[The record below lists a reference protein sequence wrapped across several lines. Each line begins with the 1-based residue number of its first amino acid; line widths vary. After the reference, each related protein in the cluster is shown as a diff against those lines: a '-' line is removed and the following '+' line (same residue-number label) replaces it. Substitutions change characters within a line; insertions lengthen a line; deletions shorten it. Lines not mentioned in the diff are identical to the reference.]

1 MTDPLDTTPPAPPDE
16 PTAGE
21 PTSGTIQRPVVVG
34 LLVAVIAAVSG
45 AAIAHVAW
53 PGASSPSGSNSPLRQ
68 FAGLQPRSGNG
79 SPATTTS
86 VAQRIDP
93 GVVDI
98 VTQIA
103 SGDNGGG
110 EAAGTGMVISP
121 NGEILTNNHVI
132 SEAAR
137 ITATDIGNG
146 RTYIAH
152 VVGYDAS
159 HDVAVLQLENAS
171 GLATVPLGDSS
182 TVRVGQTV
190 VTIGNAGGVGGTPSA
205 AGGSVAGLN
214 QSITAA
220 DDLSNT
226 YEKLIGLI
234 QIDGQLEPG
243 DSGGP
248 LVNSAGK
255 VIGMD
260 TAASST
266 FSFQGSNGAGFA
278 IPINTVLSIA
288 KQIVAGHGSTTI
300 HIGPTPMLGI
310 EVAQNRSCASFGGP
324 IGAYNGALVCEAIA
338 NTPAAAAGLAQGD
351 TIVEL
356 GGHTVGSASALVRVK
371 DLYHPGDHVAVAW
384 LDTSGGRHTAILR
397 LGRGAAD

>member
-1 MTDPLDTTPPAPPDE
+1 VPPGAV
-16 PTAGE
+16 
-21 PTSGTIQRPVVVG
+21 QRPVLVG
-34 LLVAVIAAVSG
+34 LAVAVIAAVSG

-53 PGASSPSGSNSPLRQ
+53 PGASSSPNGSVPPLRQ
-68 FAGLQPRSGNG
+68 FAGLQPQRGGG
-79 SPATTTS
+79 SPAKTTS

-103 SGDNGGG
+103 SGDNGG
-110 EAAGTGMVISP
+110 EAAGTGMVISS
-121 NGEILTNNHVI
+121 NGVVLTNNHVI
-132 SEAAR
+132 SEAAK
-137 ITATDIGNG
+137 ITATDIGNN
-146 RTYIAH
+146 RTYTAH

-159 HDVAVLQLENAS
+159 HDVAVLQLVNAS
-171 GLATVPLGDSS
+171 GLTTVPLGDSS

-205 AGGSVAGLN
+205 AGGTVAGLG

-226 YEKLIGLI
+226 YEKLTGLI

-266 FSFQGSNGAGFA
+266 FSFQGSNAAGFA
-278 IPINTVLSIA
+278 IPINTALSIER
-288 KQIVAGHGSTTI
+288 KIVAGQGSSTI
-300 HIGPTPMLGI
+300 HIGATPMLGV
-310 EVAQNRSCASFGGP
+310 EVAQNRACGSFGGP
-324 IGAYNGALVCEAIA
+324 VGSFNGALVCEAISG
-338 NTPAAAAGLAQGD
+338 TPAAAAGLGEGD
-351 TIVEL
+351 TIVAL

-371 DLYHPGDHVAVAW
+371 DLYHPGDRVSVTW
-384 LDTSGGRHTAILR
+384 LDPDGGRHTATLR
-397 LGRGAAD
+397 LGTGAAD

>member
-1 MTDPLDTTPPAPPDE
+1 MTDPPDTTPPEPLDE

-21 PTSGTIQRPVVVG
+21 PASGTIQRPVIVG

-53 PGASSPSGSNSPLRQ
+53 PGSSSPSGSNSPLRQ
-68 FAGLQPRSGNG
+68 FAGLQPQSGNG
-79 SPATTTS
+79 SSATTTS

-98 VTQIA
+98 DTQIA
-103 SGDNGGG
+103 SGDNGG

-121 NGEILTNNHVI
+121 NGEVLTNNHVI
-132 SEAAR
+132 SEAAK

-146 RTYIAH
+146 RTYAAH

-182 TVRVGQTV
+182 TVRAGQTV

-226 YEKLIGLI
+226 YEKLTGLI
-234 QIDGQLEPG
+234 QIDGQLQPG

-248 LVNSAGK
+248 LVNAAGK

-278 IPINTVLSIA
+278 IPINTALSIA
-288 KQIVAGHGSTTI
+288 KQITAGHGSGTI
-300 HIGPTPMLGI
+300 HIGATPMLGVL
-310 EVAQNRSCASFGGP
+310 VAQNHSCSSFGGP
-324 IGAYNGALVCEAIA
+324 IGGYNGALVCEALSG
-338 NTPAAAAGLAQGD
+338 TPAAAAGLTEGD

-384 LDTSGGRHTAILR
+384 LDTGGGRHAAILR
-397 LGRGAAD
+397 LGTGAAD